1 MTQITGIRALP
12 PIFLRIVELWQPE
25 DEQLPSEPRSVGG
38 VISVLTLKKLCLGQ
52 NRQGVSSKL
61 KKTRQLELFGNSDLA
76 EVSSIELR
84 TFIT

>member
-25 DEQLPSEPRSVGG
+25 DEQLPSEPPLLGG
-38 VISVLTLKKLCLGQ
+38 VISVLTVKKLCLGQ

-61 KKTRQLELFGNSDLA
+61 KKTRQLELVGNSNLA
-76 EVSSIELR
+76 EFSTSQVPNPS
-84 TFIT
+84 